1 VSPMTLGVVYA
12 ALGRT
17 DDALDAI
24 ERSVQ
29 EHDCWVVALGVE
41 PAYDALRGNPRFEA
55 LVDRVGIMEVHHAS
69 ATLDVSGK
77 NRVPA

>member
-1 VSPMTLGVVYA
+1 ML
-12 ALGRT
+12 
-17 DDALDAI
+17 
-24 ERSVQ
+24 
-29 EHDCWVVALGVE
+29 HDCWVVALGVE